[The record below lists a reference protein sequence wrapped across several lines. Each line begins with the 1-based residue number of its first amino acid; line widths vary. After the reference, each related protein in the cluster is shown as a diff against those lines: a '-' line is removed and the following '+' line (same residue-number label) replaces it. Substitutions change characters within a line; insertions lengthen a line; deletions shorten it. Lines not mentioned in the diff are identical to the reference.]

1 MLGGKVS
8 HQIENIEDD
17 GGLEELDPG
26 GHAYILL
33 GTEVQGENGVEGLVR
48 NHLRYFLRSVRH
60 DVE

>member
-8 HQIENIEDD
+8 HQIEDKARL
-17 GGLEELDPG
+17 GELDPG

-48 NHLRYFLRSVRH
+48 NHLRDFRLRYVCH